1 MEILFLLFLIIR
13 SKLQVAP
20 ALDGLKNF
28 DPQVYKIPKDSP
40 VPRITASKKQSEMGK
55 ISNLITDMT
64 LQGAKSDEVAR
75 AIRHS
80 MVVIDSEKHNLDY
93 KLSEQDNGIRSLK
106 EKYQGKSNAGAAT
119 LISRA
124 GAKPPIP
131 EMRPRSAR
139 RGGPIDSAT
148 GRRILEPTGRTRSEV
163 KVTRDSTG
171 KKIYVPT
178 GKTVPITY
186 RPKRLAVTD
195 DAYSLVDSPAFV
207 MEKIYANHSN
217 KLKAMANTARKE
229 ALEITP
235 HPHQRWL
242 RKYMLQKFIH

>member
-1 MEILFLLFLIIR
+1 M
-13 SKLQVAP
+13 
-20 ALDGLKNF
+20 
-28 DPQVYKIPKDSP
+28 
-40 VPRITASKKQSEMGK
+40 
-55 ISNLITDMT
+55 
-64 LQGAKSDEVAR
+64 
-75 AIRHS
+75 
-80 MVVIDSEKHNLDY
+80 
-93 KLSEQDNGIRSLK
+93 K

-139 RGGPIDSAT
+139 RGGPIDPAT

-163 KVTRDSTG
+163 KVTRDPVTG
-171 KKIYVPT
+171 KKTFVPT

-207 MEKIYANHSN
+207 METD
-217 KLKAMANTARKE
+217 LC
-229 ALEITP
+229 
-235 HPHQRWL
+235 
-242 RKYMLQKFIH
+242 